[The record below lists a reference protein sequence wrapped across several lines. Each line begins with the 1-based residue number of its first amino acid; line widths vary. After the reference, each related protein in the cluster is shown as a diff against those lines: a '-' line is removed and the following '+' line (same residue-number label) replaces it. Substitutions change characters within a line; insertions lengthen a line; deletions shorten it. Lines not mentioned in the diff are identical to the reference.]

1 LGEHV
6 ISTAVS
12 AVRDNI
18 RDIYF
23 VGRDALKFS
32 PTLLRFLA
40 CCFVRGGWSS
50 LGPPNVIT
58 LLSQKRIGNYSA
70 KLIAKTI
77 TGRAAGGVITTPQ
90 RDSRLKDIF
99 ATAMGK
105 SAILVATVASPLNVE
120 YSYTDIRSTCGS
132 SFAFDFSCDA
142 CFQGWRSH
150 TCLCGCA
157 PALGAQLRTGLAS
170 QPRLFSGSGENK
182 DPSRTKIPARD
193 DSRNPDVRENFRR
206 GEA

>member
-1 LGEHV
+1 MGEHV

-40 CCFVRGGWSS
+40 CCFVRGVWSS

-77 TGRAAGGVITTPQ
+77 TGRAAGGVITTP
-90 RDSRLKDIF
+90 RSNNYSTKRLTIERYFCHGHGEKCNTGSNCCLTPERRIF
-99 ATAMGK
+99 IYG
-105 SAILVATVASPLNVE
+105 
-120 YSYTDIRSTCGS
+120 YSKHLR
-132 SFAFDFSCDA
+132 FKL
-142 CFQGWRSH
+142 
-150 TCLCGCA
+150 CL
-157 PALGAQLRTGLAS
+157 
-170 QPRLFSGSGENK
+170 
-182 DPSRTKIPARD
+182 
-193 DSRNPDVRENFRR
+193 
-206 GEA
+206 